1 MNCMK
6 CKTEMFSAKLC
17 ADTFG
22 MGAYL
27 TNKKK
32 GLLESEKQCAIKCF
46 VCPNC
51 GYVELQADEP
61 KKIRIDK

>member
-17 ADTFG
+17 ADAVG

-32 GLLESEKQCAIKCF
+32 GLLESEKRCAVNCF

-51 GYVELQADEP
+51 GYVELQADDP
-61 KKIRIDK
+61 KKIQIDR